1 MPYNRGSKPNEF
13 DNNMRGALF
22 DKDPKSDT
30 DPDYG
35 GQCEIDGVEYW
46 VAMWWKKSKKV
57 GDYMSL
63 SFTPKDERS
72 SQRNDQRGPPRGR
85 GPSSD
90 ERGRGGPPSR
100 LNPGRRGPN
109 SDQRDD
115 NGFEDDP
122 IPF

>member
-1 MPYNRGSKPNEF
+1 MGYGRGGGKSQEF

-22 DKDPKSDT
+22 DKEPQTDK

-46 VAMWWKKSKKV
+46 VAAWWKKSKKV
-57 GDYMSL
+57 GDYLSL

-85 GPSSD
+85 GPSS
-90 ERGRGGPPSR
+90 EPRGRGGPPSR
-100 LNPGRRGPN
+100 GREPRPEHG
-109 SDQRDD
+109 RD
-115 NGFEDDP
+115 GGGEEFDDD